1 MKSTLNIRRFIFAV
15 AMVTAAP
22 AVTTVPSAHA
32 DPQTGARPD
41 DKAICAW
48 AVGRTERR
56 YDLPGQILSAI
67 SLAETGRWDRR
78 RKERF
83 AWPWTVTSGG
93 PGKYY
98 PNKEAAITAVRQLQR
113 RGVKNIDVGCMQVNL
128 QHHPDA
134 FNNLEQAFNPVEN
147 AEYAATFLT
156 QLYKSTRSWARAVAT
171 YHSGQEDRG
180 RKYWRKV
187 SSLWDGQRRMAYR
200 SAQRDMLRVFR
211 RNQMTRTTSRLGFS
225 NTMFFGGAPVYSED
239 LPHLE
244 IANEQIGG

>member
-1 MKSTLNIRRFIFAV
+1 MKSSHHIRCFIFAAAV
-15 AMVTAAP
+15 AAAAP
-22 AVTTVPSAHA
+22 AALTIPSAHA
-32 DPQTGARPD
+32 DPQSGIHPVD
-41 DKAICAW
+41 QAICAW
-48 AVGRTERR
+48 AVGRTEQRF
-56 YDLPGQILSAI
+56 DLPGQILSAI

-98 PNKEAAITAVRQLQR
+98 PTKEAAIAAVRQLQH

-128 QHHPDA
+128 QHHPNA
-134 FNNLEQAFNPVEN
+134 FENLEQAFNPVEN

-171 YHSGQEDRG
+171 YHSGLEERG

-187 SSLWDGQRRMAYR
+187 SAFWDDQRRMAYR
-200 SAQRDMLRVFR
+200 GAQRDMLQGLQRKR
-211 RNQMTRTTSRLGFS
+211 MTRTVSRLGLS
-225 NTMFFGGAPVYSED
+225 NSMFFGGGAVYTDD
-239 LPHLE
+239 LPGLE
-244 IANEQIGG
+244 VANEQIGG